1 MTNSIF
7 PRQVRLLT
15 PGDYRRVFDRA
26 DAKAQTKQI
35 LILAKRNELG
45 FSRLGLVVAKK
56 HAKRAV
62 DRNEIKRIVRESF
75 RHHQSELENFDCVV
89 LSRGGAKDLD
99 KSELRHMVDQLWTR
113 LRQKP
118 NGNRSRK
125 KPRQAKP
132 N

>member
-1 MTNSIF
+1 MTNTIF

-15 PGDYRRVFDRA
+15 PGDYRRVFDQA
-26 DAKAQTKQI
+26 DAKAQTKQV
-35 LILAKRNELG
+35 LILARRNDLG

-75 RHHQSELENFDCVV
+75 RHQQSELENFDCVV
-89 LSRGGAKDLD
+89 LSRGGAKDLS
-99 KSELRHMVDQLWTR
+99 KSELRQVVDQLWIR

-118 NGNRSRK
+118 NGNRSRQ
-125 KPRQAKP
+125 KPRPKKS
-132 N
+132 

>member
-1 MTNSIF
+1 MTNTIF

-15 PGDYRRVFDRA
+15 PGDYRRVFDQA
-26 DAKAQTKQI
+26 DAKAQTKQV
-35 LILAKRNELG
+35 LILARRNDLG

-75 RHHQSELENFDCVV
+75 RHQQSELENFDCVV
-89 LSRGGAKDLD
+89 LSRGGAKDLN
-99 KSELRHMVDQLWTR
+99 KSELRQVVDQLWIR

-118 NGNRSRK
+118 NGNRSRQ
-125 KPRQAKP
+125 KPRPKKS
-132 N
+132 